1 MEEVVLVTRRGI
13 PLMSRVIINVPTG
26 EADAREIANM
36 IEGWIEPYLEE
47 DLGWDEEQI
56 LDIQVEA

>member
-1 MEEVVLVTRRGI
+1 MTRI
-13 PLMSRVIINVPTG
+13 IINVPTG
-26 EADAREIANM
+26 EGDAQEIANM

-56 LDIQVEA
+56 LDIQVEVVNGLGTVKDNELFI

>member
-1 MEEVVLVTRRGI
+1 MTRI
-13 PLMSRVIINVPTG
+13 IINVPTNEG
-26 EADAREIANM
+26 DAQEIVNM
-36 IEGWIEPYLEE
+36 IEGWIEPYLVA

>member
-1 MEEVVLVTRRGI
+1 MTRI
-13 PLMSRVIINVPTG
+13 IINVPTNEG
-26 EADAREIANM
+26 DAQEIVGM
-36 IEGWIEPYLEE
+36 IEGWIEPYLVA